1 MKRITLHSWPV
12 LCLGSYLRHVASVWK
27 SLQGLD
33 SYAAEG
39 GHGFDD
45 LLSLLDTLV
54 QYGANE
60 DVITELKDNFKYLK
74 QYIKSDYKVKE

>member
-1 MKRITLHSWPV
+1 MRVVVRK
-12 LCLGSYLRHVASVWK
+12 G
-27 SLQGLD
+27 LQGLD

-39 GHGFDD
+39 GRGFDD
-45 LLSLLDTLV
+45 LLALLDTLV

-60 DVITELKDNFKYLK
+60 AAITELKENLRHLK

>member
-1 MKRITLHSWPV
+1 MYVCMYVCSTLFRILSEA
-12 LCLGSYLRHVASVWK
+12 CVASVRK

-33 SYAAEG
+33 NYAAEG
-39 GHGFDD
+39 RRGFDD

-60 DVITELKDNFKYLK
+60 DVITELKNNFKYLK

>member
-1 MKRITLHSWPV
+1 M
-12 LCLGSYLRHVASVWK
+12 ASVRK

-39 GHGFDD
+39 GRGFDD
-45 LLSLLDTLV
+45 LLSLLDKV
-54 QYGANE
+54 MQCGANE
-60 DVITELKDNFKYLK
+60 AAITELKENVRHLK